1 MLEYLGWQLLG
12 NGQQFQ
18 GRAQQVG
25 RAAGPSLCAGRSG
38 GPPTSLLLTALLV
51 CPESARL
58 KEQRVAL
65 HLVVQAEYEGAVR
78 ESYQQLQEAVTSI
91 NDIIVELQQLRAD
104 VLGEEGPAADG

>member
-1 MLEYLGWQLLG
+1 M
-12 NGQQFQ
+12 
-18 GRAQQVG
+18 
-25 RAAGPSLCAGRSG
+25 
-38 GPPTSLLLTALLV
+38 
-51 CPESARL
+51 
-58 KEQRVAL
+58 